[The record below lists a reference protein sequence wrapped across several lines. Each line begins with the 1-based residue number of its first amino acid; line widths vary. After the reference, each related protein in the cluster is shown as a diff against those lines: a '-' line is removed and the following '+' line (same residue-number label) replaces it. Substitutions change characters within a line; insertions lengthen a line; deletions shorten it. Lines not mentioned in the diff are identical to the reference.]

1 MKQPRGLPPRVPRTS
16 SLADGFLFSVSLFTV
31 VRVRARRE
39 PAPMRAALPWSVVVG
54 LGIAAVAGCVLA
66 ASRALLPGTTGAL
79 VTAALVVAALAG
91 MTRGLHL
98 DGLADTADGFGRMGT
113 PDQSLA
119 VMHRSDI
126 GPFGVVTLVLTLV
139 LQIAALAQCL
149 TADRGLPALLVA
161 VLTGRVAMLRAG
173 TPGVRAARPDGLGAA
188 VAGSVPWTLA
198 LSAAVALVA
207 GAAALPAAFGEPG
220 LGGHLAFGAVA
231 GLVAAELV
239 LRRAVRRFGGVTG
252 DVFGAL
258 LEVATTVALVV
269 TALR

>member
-1 MKQPRGLPPRVPRTS
+1 
-16 SLADGFLFSVSLFTV
+16 
-31 VRVRARRE
+31 
-39 PAPMRAALPWSVVVG
+39 MRAALRWSVVVG
-54 LGIAAVAGCVLA
+54 VGIAAAAGCVLA

-119 VMHRSDI
+119 VMLRSDI

-139 LQIAALAQCL
+139 LQIAGLAQCL

-173 TPGVRAARPDGLGAA
+173 TPGVPAARPDGLGAA
-188 VAGSVPWTLA
+188 VAGSVPRGLA
-198 LSAAVALVA
+198 IGTAAVLVVGSA
-207 GAAALPAAFGEPG
+207 GLPAAFDEPT
-220 LGGHLAFGAVA
+220 LGVHLAVGAVA
-231 GLVAAELV
+231 GLAAAEIV
-239 LRRAVRRFGGVTG
+239 LRRAVGRFGGVTG

-258 LEVATTVALVV
+258 LEVATTVALVGA
-269 TALR
+269 ALG